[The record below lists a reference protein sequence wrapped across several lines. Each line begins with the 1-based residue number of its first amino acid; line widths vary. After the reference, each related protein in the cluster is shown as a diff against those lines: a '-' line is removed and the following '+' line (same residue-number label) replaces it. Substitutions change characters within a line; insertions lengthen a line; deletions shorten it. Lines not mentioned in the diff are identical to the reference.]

1 MCASARAEP
10 PGQDSPTS
18 TWDAFLASS
27 PRGQFQQASGW
38 ARVKA
43 LDGWSAAREY
53 MDPAD
58 PGSGGFQLLWKHS
71 RAARIG
77 YVSKGPVLP
86 DETESAVDAALGRL
100 TAAARRLRLSAI
112 LVQPPDDSRIPS
124 EALVRR
130 GFYAEAAQFVI
141 RATGI
146 VSLEGGIDRIVG
158 RMSRTARQNWQ
169 SARRERVVLTWGARG
184 DLPHF
189 FSLMCGSC
197 RRQREVPNPRRVQ
210 LLEALWDAMP
220 GRISLAFA
228 EHDGHRLAGLV
239 MIAQGHRMVFWK
251 KGWDSEQPRLYANQ
265 FLMTE
270 CLTWASTMGFAEA
283 DMLSMAPDIATAI
296 LAGQPLSE
304 EQSRSR
310 DRFNL
315 RLGARPKLLPP
326 AHVLVVN
333 PVLRRAAYPALRWP
347 RLRRALETRV
357 R

>member
-1 MCASARAEP
+1 VTGIDRNLLA
-10 PGQDSPTS
+10 G
-18 TWDAFLASS
+18 WDEFLALS

-43 LDGWSAAREY
+43 LDGWSAVREY
-53 MDPAD
+53 MDPAE
-58 PGSGGFQLLWKHS
+58 PGSGGFQLLWKRS
-71 RAARIG
+71 RLARIG
-77 YVSKGPVLP
+77 YVTKGPVLP
-86 DETESAVDAALGRL
+86 EETQPAVDAALDKL
-100 TAAARRLRLSAI
+100 TSAARRLRLSAV
-112 LVQPPDDSRIPS
+112 LVQPPDDSRIS
-124 EALVRR
+124 SDALVKR
-130 GFYAEAAQFVI
+130 GFYAEPAQFVA

-146 VSLEGGIDRIVG
+146 VSLEGGIDRIVAG
-158 RMSRTARQNWQ
+158 MSRTARQNWQ
-169 SARRERVVLTWGARG
+169 SARRERVVLTWGTRA
-184 DLPHF
+184 DLPQF

-197 RRQREVPNPRRVQ
+197 RRQHEVPNPSRVQ

-228 EHDGHRLAGLV
+228 EHDGHRLAGLA
-239 MIAQGHRMVFWK
+239 MIAQGRRIVFWK

-270 CLTWASTMGFAEA
+270 CLIRASAMGFAEA
-283 DMLSMAPDIATAI
+283 DMLSMAPDIAAAI

-315 RLGARPKLLPP
+315 RLGARPKFLPP
-326 AHVLVVN
+326 AHLLVVN
-333 PVLRRAAYPALRWP
+333 PALRRAVYPALRWP
-347 RLRRALETRV
+347 RLRQALEARV